1 MASSFYNPNRPRVTG
16 PVKRIVTPSPKP
28 KPKPKVSP
36 APAQKSTKTTGRG
49 TGASAPKDTVRGS
62 QAGKP
67 GDLAKSLYDYYKYG
81 TKPAAA
87 KSYPPKA
94 PKVSTKTTSPKP
106 KPSPSPK
113 PLPSGRPAKP
123 NVKPGKPVTLPA
135 AGPKTKKQAEVAAR
149 NADQARAKALRE
161 QEARKTGS
169 GVSHK
174 SESTQTGSNIS
185 KSKSKKIKL
194 KINKGGIGFSGPL
207 GGGGGFPN
215 SLRK

>member
-16 PVKRIVTPSPKP
+16 PVKRVVAPSPKP
-28 KPKPKVSP
+28 KPKPKPSP
-36 APAQKSTKTTGRG
+36 APAQKSTKTSGRG
-49 TGASAPKDTVRGS
+49 TGASAPKETGRAS

-67 GDLAKSLYDYYKYG
+67 GDLAKSLYDYYKYEI
-81 TKPAAA
+81 KPAPA

-123 NVKPGKPVTLPA
+123 NVKPGKPVTLPP

-174 SESTQTGSNIS
+174 SESTQGGSNTS
-185 KSKSKKIKL
+185 KSRSRKIRTNL
-194 KINKGGIGFSGPL
+194 GPGRMGGL
-207 GGGGGFPN
+207 GGGGIGGPFGITKN
-215 SLRK
+215 K

>member
-94 PKVSTKTTSPKP
+94 PKFSTKTTSPKP

-174 SESTQTGSNIS
+174 SESTQGGSNTS
-185 KSKSKKIKL
+185 KSKSRKIRIKL
-194 KINKGGIGFSGPL
+194 GPAKMGGL
-207 GGGGGFPN
+207 GGGGIGGPFGIKN
-215 SLRK
+215 R